1 MLGGI
6 AGSVLGGGGSLGP
19 MAPSVQGGFIGN
31 SGGLASQF
39 PLGAVGQI
47 GGINKDIVDKL
58 KMDKSMGLAGAI
70 AANSFGGSLGS
81 MAGGSQMGNAG
92 GMGMF
97 SDPMT
102 IKKLF

>member
-47 GGINKDIVDKL
+47 GDINKDIVDKL
-58 KMDKSMGLAGAI
+58 KLDNSFGLAGAV
-70 AANSFGGSLGS
+70 AANPFGGLVQ
-81 MAGGSQMGNAG
+81 GGTQMGNAG

>member
-58 KMDKSMGLAGAI
+58 KMDESMGLAGDGI
-70 AANSFGGSLGS
+70 VLQRLNGDGGYEPLE
-81 MAGGSQMGNAG
+81 
-92 GMGMF
+92 
-97 SDPMT
+97 
-102 IKKLF
+102 